1 MRLTIKLKLF
11 AGFGLLLVLLAT
23 TALIGINK
31 LAGMNERLNSMADVS
46 AEKVRIGAR
55 MNQNLLEISRA
66 EKNIILSD
74 TQEKVDEYTAFIENE
89 REALLERGTRFASL
103 SDEEGKAALKGF
115 MDSFDEYYNVHKEV
129 RALGRLNSNVRAL
142 DLSQNQAKGP
152 FDQAAQ
158 SIHTVIDEILSSLGQ
173 SADYQLQRSVRG
185 LGLALDLN
193 NNLMAVRRAEKNIIL
208 VPTVEEM
215 KSYSDDIS
223 VKAQEIA
230 AQVSSLKPLVEGD
243 AAAALS
249 VFEKAS
255 ASYLDVCGQV
265 RDTALE
271 NGNNRA
277 KALAW
282 GKGRELLDTAQ
293 KKMTDIVTNN
303 DAAMDRDKAL
313 SDQNYMTARNL
324 MLALAAGAVL
334 IGITISLWI
343 AIGIGRGLTKAI
355 NVTKAVAIGDV
366 DQNVEVTSHDEIG
379 ELLTSMRTL
388 VEAEREAASIAES
401 ISVGELDVDLTE
413 RSEKDK
419 LLLAMKDLLNAE
431 RSVKDVA
438 ESLAEGDLDVHVTQR
453 SANDALIKAITRL
466 IDAEKEIASVTERL
480 ADGDLRVHVTPR
492 SDKDSLMRA
501 LASMIAKLQ
510 TVISEVQSGAE
521 NVASGSEEM
530 SASSEQLSQGATE
543 QAAAVE
549 ECSSS
554 MEEMGASIAQNA
566 DNARQ
571 TESIAA
577 KAADDAKG
585 SGEAVAETVR
595 AMKDIAS
602 KISIIEEIAR
612 QTDLLA
618 LNAAVEAA
626 RAGDHGKG
634 FAVVAAEVRKLA
646 ERSQT
651 AAAEINELSANST
664 AVAEKAGTLLEKLV
678 PDIQKTSELVQE
690 ISASSTEQNAG
701 AEEVNKALQQLDQI
715 IQMNA
720 SSSEELASTS
730 EELSAQAEQL
740 HASIAFFRLDGSAP
754 GAGAKDFG
762 HLAGGGNGKAKSRLA
777 LPRQGKNSA
786 PPVDLGDEE
795 GEDKEFERY

>member
-11 AGFGLLLVLLAT
+11 AGFGLLLVLLAI
-23 TALIGINK
+23 TAFIGINK

-74 TQEKVDEYTAFIENE
+74 TQEKVDEYTAYIENE
-89 REALLERGTRFASL
+89 REALLEREKRFEAL
-103 SDEEGKAALKGF
+103 TDAEGKVALKEF
-115 MDSFDEYYNVHKEV
+115 QDAFDEYYTVHKEV

-142 DLSQNQAKGP
+142 ALSQSEAKEP
-152 FDQAAQ
+152 FDRAAQ
-158 SIHTVIDEILSSLGQ
+158 AIQTVIDDLLAKLGQ
-173 SADYQLQRSVRG
+173 SADYQLQRSIHS
-185 LGLALDLN
+185 LDLAIDISN
-193 NNLMAVRRAEKNIIL
+193 SLGAVRRAEKNIIL

-223 VKAQEIA
+223 AKAQEIA
-230 AQVSSLKPLVEGD
+230 TMVSSLKPLVDGD
-243 AAAALS
+243 AAASLS

-255 ASYLDVCGQV
+255 ASYLDVCDHV

-282 GKGRELLDTAQ
+282 GTGRELLDAAQ
-293 KKMTDIVTNN
+293 KQMTDIVTDN
-303 DAAMDRDKAL
+303 DADMERDQTL
-313 SDQNYMTARNL
+313 SDQNYATARNL

-334 IGITISLWI
+334 IGIVVSLWI

-366 DQNVEVTSHDEIG
+366 EQDVEVTSHDEIG

-438 ESLAEGDLDVHVTQR
+438 ESLA
-453 SANDALIKAITRL
+453 
-466 IDAEKEIASVTERL
+466 
-480 ADGDLRVHVTPR
+480 DGDLRVHVTPR
-492 SDKDSLMRA
+492 SAKDSLMRA
-501 LASMIAKLQ
+501 LGSMIAKLQ

-577 KAADDAKG
+577 KAADDARG
-585 SGEAVAETVR
+585 SGEAVAETVK

-740 HASIAFFRLDGSAP
+740 HASIAFFRLDGSASE
-754 GAGAKDFG
+754 AGAKDLG
-762 HLAGGGNGKAKSRLA
+762 KLAGGGNGKAKSRLA